1 MVLIKNVCAYYI
13 KSFNFHFGKL
23 LEDSKML
30 KNTQQNSKLGNPHG
44 SIVDNLSY
52 EFNIRSLLND

>member
-30 KNTQQNSKLGNPHG
+30 KNTQKNSKLGNPHG
-44 SIVDNLSY
+44 SIVDNLS
-52 EFNIRSLLND
+52 